1 MDRQY
6 TWQNYYMHAAP
17 RCLQVLACFT
27 RVQVLHALLLG
38 KAWLKTCMQR
48 CVGILQYKY
57 SHTFSQRY
65 SQYLHSNLHKT
76 FTISSQNLHKTIT
89 ISSQNPHKTFTKPSQ
104 NLHKIFTNPSQ
115 NLHNIFTK
123 HGIFITIQNQS
134 SRQW

>member
-1 MDRQY
+1 MWRIHLMDRQY
-6 TWQNYYMHAAP
+6 TWQNYYIHAAP

-65 SQYLHSNLHKT
+65 SQYLHSNLQNIFT
-76 FTISSQNLHKTIT
+76 YIFTISSQNLHIT
-89 ISSQNPHKTFTKPSQ
+89 WHLHHNTKSKLTSMVRLMNVICLASYLETP
-104 NLHKIFTNPSQ
+104 NALVFV
-115 NLHNIFTK
+115 
-123 HGIFITIQNQS
+123 
-134 SRQW
+134 